1 MELEL
6 LHTGI
11 LSVNTF
17 IVHLVDNFVFI
28 VDPAGSKF
36 SYDEQKLVDYLQ
48 EKNLVPIAV
57 FLTHGHFDHIMGVS
71 LLKNKWPEIKIAI
84 HQDDADC
91 IGSNS
96 KEMQKKFLYSMGP
109 AALEL
114 LPAFYSFAE
123 PDIILQDGITF
134 DKYFTSISKNILDE
148 FAKWKVIHTPGHTK
162 GSVCFYNS
170 QDKKL
175 ISGDTIFYG
184 TCGRTD
190 LFGGSEVE
198 IFNSIKKVLKL
209 IPGDT
214 LVYPGHDY
222 TGFELKTLENLF

>member
-96 KEMQKKFLYSMGP
+96 EEMQKKLRY
-109 AALEL
+109 
-114 LPAFYSFAE
+114 
-123 PDIILQDGITF
+123 
-134 DKYFTSISKNILDE
+134 
-148 FAKWKVIHTPGHTK
+148 
-162 GSVCFYNS
+162 
-170 QDKKL
+170 
-175 ISGDTIFYG
+175 
-184 TCGRTD
+184 
-190 LFGGSEVE
+190 
-198 IFNSIKKVLKL
+198 
-209 IPGDT
+209 
-214 LVYPGHDY
+214 
-222 TGFELKTLENLF
+222 